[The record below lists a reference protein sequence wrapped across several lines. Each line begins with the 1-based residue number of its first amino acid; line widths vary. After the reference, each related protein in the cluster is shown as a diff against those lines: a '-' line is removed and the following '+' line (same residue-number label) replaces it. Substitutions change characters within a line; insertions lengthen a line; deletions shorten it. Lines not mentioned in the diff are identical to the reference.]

1 MSQGNYLLKVEIDT
15 QNGPLISPE
24 MQQEQRVAIY
34 DLLASNSFCLLNK
47 SGEENKDGPYQL
59 YVSINSGRLSFN
71 IASSEGEQL
80 AEFQLSLTPFRD
92 LIKTYFRIC
101 DLYYD
106 AVKKHTRSRI
116 ETIDMTRRNIHDEG
130 AELLRQRLKGKV
142 IFDRDTA
149 RRLFTLV
156 CVLQVKR

>member
-1 MSQGNYLLKVEIDT
+1 MNERNHLSKVEIDT
-15 QNGPLISPE
+15 KNAPFTSPE
-24 MQQEQRVAIY
+24 MQQEQKVAIY
-34 DLLASNSFCLLNK
+34 DLLAGNSFQLLDK
-47 SGEENKDGPYQL
+47 TGIENIEGPYQL
-59 YVSINSGRLSFN
+59 FISINSGRLTFK
-71 IASSEGEQL
+71 ITDEEGERL
-80 AEFQLSLTPFRD
+80 TEIQLSLTPFRE

-116 ETIDMTRRNIHDEG
+116 ETIDMTRRSIHNEG
-130 AELLRQRLKGKV
+130 AELLSQRLQGK
-142 IFDRDTA
+142 IKLDQDTS